1 MAEPIPAPVPDPS
14 PPEPSIHDF
23 PLPKA
28 LTFPA
33 ATEPILITQGAEGR
47 LYKTSHLLPSIPCAL
62 KHRPSKPYRHP
73 VLDARLTRHRILAEA
88 RILQKCRREGVAV
101 PALYAVDEANGVL
114 AMEWVPGAPVRVR
127 VNEWLRRRREAREQR
142 GEDGAAEVAADEGV
156 HVEELVGLMRR
167 MGEAVGRLHKSGIV
181 HGDLTTSNMMLRPWE
196 RGKGPSNGYA
206 TTAVEETDEN
216 ASEVAGAEVL
226 DGEIVIIDFGLA
238 SQGTADEDRAVDLYV
253 LERAFGSTH
262 PKAEGLFSAVLDG
275 YRGTFKGAPVVL
287 KKLED
292 VRMRGRKRSMLG

>member
-23 PLPKA
+23 PLPRA
-28 LTFPA
+28 LTYPA
-33 ATEPILITQGAEGR
+33 ATEPLLVTQGAEGR
-47 LYKTSHLLPSIPCAL
+47 LYQTSHLLPSVPCAL

-73 VLDARLTRHRILAEA
+73 LLDARLTRHRILAEA

-101 PALYAVDEANGVL
+101 PALYHVDEAQGVL

-127 VNEWLRRRREAREQR
+127 VNEWLARRREARER
-142 GEDGAAEVAADEGV
+142 DGLDGAAEVGADETR
-156 HVEELVGLMRR
+156 VEELLGLLRS
-167 MGEAVGRLHKSGIV
+167 MGEAVGKLHRSGVV

-196 RGKGPSNGYA
+196 RGKGPSNGHP
-206 TTAVEETDEN
+206 
-216 ASEVAGAEVL
+216 AGAGESDDSEAEAL
-226 DGEIVIIDFGLA
+226 RGEIVIIDFGLA

>member
-1 MAEPIPAPVPDPS
+1 MAEPIPAPVPDPA

-23 PLPKA
+23 PLPRA

-33 ATEPILITQGAEGR
+33 ATEPILVTQGAEGR
-47 LYKTSHLLPSIPCAL
+47 LYKTSHLLPSLPCAL

-73 VLDARLTRHRILAEA
+73 LLDARLTRHRILAEA

-101 PALYAVDEANGVL
+101 PALYAVDEAQGVL

-127 VNEWLRRRREAREQR
+127 VNEWLRRRREGREQK
-142 GEDGAAEVAADEGV
+142 GENGAAEVAAHEPR
-156 HVEELVGLMRR
+156 VEELLGLMRR

-196 RGKGPSNGYA
+196 KGKGPSNGF
-206 TTAVEETDEN
+206 TAADAEDE
-216 ASEVAGAEVL
+216 AAGAEAL
-226 DGEIVIIDFGLA
+226 EGEIVIIDFGLA
-238 SQGTADEDRAVDLYV
+238 SQGTQDEDRAVDLYV

-275 YRGTFKGAPVVL
+275 YRGTFKGAPIVL

>member
-1 MAEPIPAPVPDPS
+1 MAEPIPAPVPDPA
-14 PPEPSIHDF
+14 PPEPTIHDF
-23 PLPKA
+23 PLPLA
-28 LTFPA
+28 LTYPA
-33 ATEPILITQGAEGR
+33 ATEPALITQGAEGR
-47 LYKTSHLLPSIPCAL
+47 LYKSSYLLPSFPCAL

-73 VLDARLTRHRILAEA
+73 LLDAKLTRHRILAEA

-127 VNEWLRRRREAREQR
+127 VNEWIRRRKEQLGR
-142 GEDGAAEVAADEGV
+142 A
-156 HVEELVGLMRR
+156 EELLGLMRR
-167 MGEAVGRLHKSGIV
+167 MGEAVGKLHKCGVV

-196 RGKGPSNGYA
+196 KGKAPSNGQA
-206 TTAVEETDEN
+206 EAAEGGQEESLE
-216 ASEVAGAEVL
+216 
-226 DGEIVIIDFGLA
+226 GEIVIIDFGLA
-238 SQGTADEDRAVDLYV
+238 SQGTQDEDRAVDLYV

-275 YRGTFKGAPVVL
+275 YRGTFKGSPVVL

>member
-28 LTFPA
+28 LAFPA
-33 ATEPILITQGAEGR
+33 TTEPVLITQGAEGR
-47 LYKTSHLLPSIPCAL
+47 LYKTSYLLPDVPCAL

-73 VLDARLTRHRILAEA
+73 LLDAKLTRHRILAEA

-101 PALYAVDEANGVL
+101 PALYSVDESNGVL
-114 AMEWVPGAPVRVR
+114 AIEWIPGAPVRVR
-127 VNEWLRRRREAREQR
+127 VNEWLRRRKEARQQK
-142 GEDGAAEVAADEGV
+142 GQDPTAEVAGDENG
-156 HVEELVGLMRR
+156 VEELKGLMRR
-167 MGEAVGRLHKSGIV
+167 MGEAVGALHKSGVV

-196 RGKGPSNGYA
+196 KGKGPSNGHA
-206 TTAVEETDEN
+206 EAPVAEE
-216 ASEVAGAEVL
+216 SL

-262 PKAEGLFSAVLDG
+262 PKAEGLFSVVLDG

-292 VRMRGRKRSMLG
+292 VRLRGRKRSMLG